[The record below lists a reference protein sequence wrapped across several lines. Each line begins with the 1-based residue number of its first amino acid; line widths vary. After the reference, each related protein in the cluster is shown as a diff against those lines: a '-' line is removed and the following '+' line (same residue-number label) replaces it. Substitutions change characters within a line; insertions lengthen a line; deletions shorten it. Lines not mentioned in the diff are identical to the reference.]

1 MLCAVILFLGFS
13 DEPLLFRPSKVV
25 GNVKDSRLE
34 NFVSVEVR
42 IQPIIHHF
50 ARKDDRH
57 AVMNKGD
64 CSLAA
69 RFGQS
74 HLRESRWWLLLCA
87 DCQPD
92 PVRQDPARKSASL
105 VRCELSMQTIL
116 VRRRCEGEDDHP

>member
-34 NFVSVEVR
+34 NFVSVEAR

-64 CSLAA
+64 AVY
-69 RFGQS
+69 RFAGKDAEHRSTIPGHGGQ
-74 HLRESRWWLLLCA
+74 
-87 DCQPD
+87 
-92 PVRQDPARKSASL
+92 
-105 VRCELSMQTIL
+105 
-116 VRRRCEGEDDHP
+116 